1 MENGLFVYGCTIN
14 MQIQRKILCLPLN
27 LGQPAIFP
35 DMFLQRMRKQHVTKL
50 KRWGTL
56 GVDFMFS
63 INITLHIDWLFSV
76 FQL

>member
-1 MENGLFVYGCTIN
+1 

-56 GVDFMFS
+56 GGDFMFP
-63 INITLHIDWLFSV
+63 INITLHID
-76 FQL
+76 